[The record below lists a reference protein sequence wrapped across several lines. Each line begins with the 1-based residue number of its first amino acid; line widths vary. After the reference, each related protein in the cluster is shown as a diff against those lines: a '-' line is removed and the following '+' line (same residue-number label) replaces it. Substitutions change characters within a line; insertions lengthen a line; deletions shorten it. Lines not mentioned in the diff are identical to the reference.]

1 MKKQLLNDALSEINA
16 AFVYEA
22 KFSDNTKIIKFKWK
36 KVLTAAACFALVV
49 LMIPAIIFGSKNF
62 KYSFYSDTDSSTPS
76 LQANSDVD
84 KADDIVEES
93 VDDIFSSKKQTT
105 SKKSNSKDNQN
116 TPIFNGSY
124 FTAAEVA
131 SFFGGYKSSG
141 RTTAYKKVYY
151 PKTDAINLSKIPTD
165 KYVTISHTSPGKKY
179 NKAEFENFVEQH
191 INPICDELN
200 TPIPNYE
207 IIKDSGYNINFS
219 ANDFEIH
226 LSQGKINNLIIIN
239 KYPNDNS
246 GNNNLVISGITVM
259 VDQRLTDSEI
269 INSLLPLRNK
279 LSKLFESNFVK
290 TTIYRE
296 YSNDSN
302 TVLDSLTVNF
312 YNDEKEKIQKSIN
325 ISFDNIKNYDNDIIT
340 NGILYN
346 TYGLSYI
353 EEREPGLADN
363 IALAKV
369 KRISLEQAE
378 ELLKKGYTYG
388 GNGCPICQSNQDPIE
403 FDKYDYVGF
412 EYYKPNVKRSDDTFY
427 ILPFYT
433 FYKYLNTS
441 ENGKLCYA
449 KTYVPAFEVS
459 GVEEYFANKH
469 NSHSN

>member
-16 AFVYEA
+16 SFVYEA

-36 KVLTAAACFALVV
+36 KVLTAAACFALVL

-62 KYSFYSDTDSSTPS
+62 KYSFYNDTDSSTPS

-84 KADDIVEES
+84 ETDAIIEES
-93 VDDIFSSKKQTT
+93 VDDISSSKKQTT
-105 SKKSNSKDNQN
+105 SKKTNSKGNQN
-116 TPIFNGSY
+116 TAIFDGAY

-151 PKTDAINLSKIPTD
+151 PNTNAINLNKIPTD

-179 NKAEFENFVEQH
+179 NKAEFEKFVGQH
-191 INPICDELN
+191 IKPICDELN

-226 LSQGKINNLIIIN
+226 LSQGKINNLISIN

-259 VDQRLTDSEI
+259 VDQRLSDSEI

-312 YNDEKEKIQKSIN
+312 YNDEKEKIQK
-325 ISFDNIKNYDNDIIT
+325 
-340 NGILYN
+340 
-346 TYGLSYI
+346 
-353 EEREPGLADN
+353 
-363 IALAKV
+363 AL
-369 KRISLEQAE
+369 I
-378 ELLKKGYTYG
+378 
-388 GNGCPICQSNQDPIE
+388 
-403 FDKYDYVGF
+403 
-412 EYYKPNVKRSDDTFY
+412 
-427 ILPFYT
+427 
-433 FYKYLNTS
+433 
-441 ENGKLCYA
+441 
-449 KTYVPAFEVS
+449 
-459 GVEEYFANKH
+459 
-469 NSHSN
+469 